1 MKYTVA
7 TQGDRLDQIIYQHYG
22 TLDVMNEVMIHN
34 SHLMSTPIL
43 QNGDKVYLPDIDVTA
58 QAETVGVSLW

>member
-7 TQGDRLDQIIYQHYG
+7 TQGDRLDQIIYHHYG
-22 TLDVMNEVMIHN
+22 TLDVMNEVMMHN
-34 SHLMSTPIL
+34 PNLMSTPIL